1 MFVPPFVFS
10 GIMSKN
16 FDIVS
21 LFSYFISIF
30 AEKDF

>member
-1 MFVPPFVFS
+1 MFVLRSFFS